1 MPLPLVVKLDGDK
14 VGRALVYALGPETPV
29 NFRIGSKPRSV
40 ELDPDMWVLSEKTT
54 TKAVK

>member
-1 MPLPLVVKLDGDK
+1 
-14 VGRALVYALGPETPV
+14 V

-54 TKAVK
+54 AKAVK